1 LLVVLKGQPP
11 VAAELSWPEVHSFR
25 LARHHLATR
34 APKKDLTRVVGDIG
48 GVQAQ
53 VMSAAELQ
61 AGVRVD
67 CTVKDVRVALWKDKT
82 LVKTWLMRGT
92 LHLIPSEDLP
102 LYTAAMRTRW
112 IRTSNAWLKFVEL
125 SATELQSLVDAIG
138 ETLDDSPRTRE
149 DLIATV
155 GKGRSERI
163 RLLLKSGWGGILK
176 PVARSGLLCFGP
188 NRGHSVT
195 FVRPQRWIASWREMD
210 PDEALVEVARRYLRA
225 FGPATKRDFGRWW
238 GAWPGMGNAAWAGLS
253 NELVGVSIEGRR
265 AEMLA
270 EDLPRMSR
278 TSAGNSV
285 QLLPA
290 FDPYLLGHDT
300 RDHLVDAA
308 HLARVSRTAGWISA
322 VVLIEGRVAGTWT
335 HSIAKD
341 TLRVAFVPFRRL
353 PPKARPAIRLRAG
366 ELAATLGLAKVEV
379 TVA

>member
-1 LLVVLKGQPP
+1 
-11 VAAELSWPEVHSFR
+11 
-25 LARHHLATR
+25 
-34 APKKDLTRVVGDIG
+34 
-48 GVQAQ
+48 
-53 VMSAAELQ
+53 
-61 AGVRVD
+61 
-67 CTVKDVRVALWKDKT
+67 
-82 LVKTWLMRGT
+82 
-92 LHLIPSEDLP
+92 
-102 LYTAAMRTRW
+102 
-112 IRTSNAWLKFVEL
+112 
-125 SATELQSLVDAIG
+125 
-138 ETLDDSPRTRE
+138 
-149 DLIATV
+149 
-155 GKGRSERI
+155 
-163 RLLLKSGWGGILK
+163 
-176 PVARSGLLCFGP
+176 
-188 NRGHSVT
+188 
-195 FVRPQRWIASWREMD
+195 MD

-353 PPKARPAIRLRAG
+353 PPKARPAIRLRAR